1 MRHIKPVAVVLLA
14 LSLGWVGGL
23 SQTSQ
28 TVTINVNQSL
38 YLNCGSPPE
47 NTITYTVA
55 QSDIE
60 RSQPFTIG
68 TWSCNVDSLTAF
80 TLSADMTMTS
90 TADIDNASKDDFSET
105 CDPTQLSGGGSPICG
120 PGGTFGLNPITLGS
134 GGNTAG
140 SGGANFRGDVKLNV
154 SDWDVTST
162 LPASVTGTINYSVS
176 DSTP

>member
-1 MRHIKPVAVVLLA
+1 MHLHIKPVAVVLLV

-38 YLNCGSPPE
+38 YLDCSASAAINH
-47 NTITYTVA
+47 TVT
-55 QSDIE
+55 QSNIE
-60 RSQPFTIG
+60 GAQPFTIG
-68 TWSCNVDSLTAF
+68 TWSCNIDSLTNF

-90 TADIDNASKDDFSET
+90 TADISNSSADDFSET
-105 CDPTQLSGGGSPICG
+105 CTTASGGGAPSCG
-120 PGGTFGLNPITLGS
+120 AGGTFGPITLGT

-140 SGGANFRGDVKLNV
+140 SLGADLSGNVQLNV
-154 SDWDVTST
+154 SDWDVKSI
-162 LPASVTGTINYSVS
+162 PPSRSISGTINYSVS

>member
-1 MRHIKPVAVVLLA
+1 MRHIKSLAVVLPV

-28 TVTINVNQSL
+28 TVTITVNQSL
-38 YLNCGSPPE
+38 YLDCSASAA
-47 NTITYTVA
+47 ITYTVT

-60 RSQPFTIG
+60 GPQPFNIG

-80 TLSADMTMTS
+80 DLTADMVVTS
-90 TADIDNASKDDFSET
+90 ATINNVSKNDFSET
-105 CDPTQLSGGGSPICG
+105 CTTASGGGTPSCG
-120 PGGTFGLNPITLGS
+120 LGGTFGPITLGS

-140 SGGANFRGDVKLNV
+140 STGADFTGDVALNV

-162 LPASVTGTINYSVS
+162 LPASATGTITYSVS